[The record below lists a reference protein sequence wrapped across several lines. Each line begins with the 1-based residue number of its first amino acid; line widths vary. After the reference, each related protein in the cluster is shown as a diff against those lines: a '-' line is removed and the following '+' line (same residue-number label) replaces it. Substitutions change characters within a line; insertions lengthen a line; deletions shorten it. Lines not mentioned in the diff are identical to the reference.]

1 VLFSAGNELLD
12 PHVGVSN
19 RIEGEASVILEA
31 GLFLRRHVLPDFAG
45 FLLFHRVLLAGLTV
59 LLYVILMQSS
69 SIVIQNSG
77 RKVGRPP
84 IGDKAASLYAMRLP
98 DELIAELDA
107 YAERE
112 GIKSRSEAV
121 RRLLESA
128 LKPTKRTKRRKA
140 D

>member
-1 VLFSAGNELLD
+1 
-12 PHVGVSN
+12 
-19 RIEGEASVILEA
+19 
-31 GLFLRRHVLPDFAG
+31 
-45 FLLFHRVLLAGLTV
+45 
-59 LLYVILMQSS
+59 
-69 SIVIQNSG
+69 
-77 RKVGRPP
+77 VGRPP

-128 LKPTKRTKRRKA
+128 LKATKRTKRRKA